1 MSATFTVLYRALENR
16 FMNALPSSFFRIL
29 ALASAVALLAAC
41 GGKEK
46 KPEYYDAVE
55 MAELDIPEGMSNP
68 VTGSAL
74 RIAADPMPP
83 PAYLMET
90 MPPRISSTTS
100 GLDANSSF
108 NWSSRGLYL
117 LVDDTPDSAHRR
129 LGLVIERS
137 GMQRVR
143 EDEQGVYRFDYYQ
156 KFTDKEGFFSSL
168 AFWRR
173 NKAEDYSGAYQTFVE
188 PDGEKSRVYIKYA
201 DGTDCEPDAA
211 EHVLDVIRT
220 RMG

>member
-1 MSATFTVLYRALENR
+1 MNDIKNRRAGWTRASGRISALLLYLG
-16 FMNALPSSFFRIL
+16 L
-29 ALASAVALLAAC
+29 ALLTAC

-46 KPEYYDAVE
+46 RPEYYDAVE
-55 MAELDIPEGMSNP
+55 APDLAIPEGMSHP
-68 VTGSAL
+68 LTASAL
-74 RIAADPMPP
+74 QIAVEPMPP
-83 PAYLMET
+83 PAYAMES

-117 LVDDTPDSAHRR
+117 LVDDTPESAHRR
-129 LGLVIERS
+129 LGLVIERA
-137 GMQRVR
+137 GMERVR
-143 EDEQGVYRFDYYQ
+143 VDDDGVYRFDYYQ
-156 KFTDKEGFFSSL
+156 TFSSDDGFFKSL

-173 NKAEDYSGAYQTFVE
+173 NRAEDYSGAYQTFVE
-188 PDGEKSRVYIKYA
+188 PDGDKSRVYIKYA

-220 RMG
+220 RLG